1 MAISLNFMFDIYNTN
16 KILQIGKCI
25 SGYNIEK
32 SHHVIVV
39 IIIECLLGNE
49 CLGHNENLF

>member
-1 MAISLNFMFDIYNTN
+1 MIIT
-16 KILQIGKCI
+16 KILQIGKSI

-39 IIIECLLGNE
+39 VIIECLLGNE
-49 CLGHNENLF
+49 CLRHNENLF

>member
-1 MAISLNFMFDIYNTN
+1 MAMSLILSLIYIIIT
-16 KILQIGKCI
+16 KILQIGKSI

-39 IIIECLLGNE
+39 VIIECLLGNK
-49 CLGHNENLF
+49 CLRQNENLF